1 MRNIEASPWLEQ
13 PTLVEVK
20 SAVVDRRRIS
30 DFNLYLNLKRAEAK
44 DSAKDAAKDAAKPA
58 ATKG

>member
-20 SAVVDRRRIS
+20 SATVDKRRIS
-30 DFNLYLNLKRAEAK
+30 EFNMYVNLKRAAAKEPAK
-44 DSAKDAAKDAAKPA
+44 DVAKPA
-58 ATKG
+58 AKKG